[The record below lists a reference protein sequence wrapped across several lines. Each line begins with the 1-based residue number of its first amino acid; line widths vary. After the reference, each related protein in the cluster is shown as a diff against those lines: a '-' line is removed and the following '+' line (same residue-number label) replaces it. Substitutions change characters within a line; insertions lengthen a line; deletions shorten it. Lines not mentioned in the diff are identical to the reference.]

1 MTLGT
6 TSSTALAGD
15 ALSGD
20 VQIGNS
26 STDKIGFFGATA
38 VVRSGIGSA
47 DATDVEM
54 LQWSDAYMTRGLSY
68 DNVKVVRRDLV
79 KAMDTNRTKI
89 NELIQKLQE
98 LGLIN

>member
-1 MTLGT
+1 
-6 TSSTALAGD
+6 
-15 ALSGD
+15 
-20 VQIGNS
+20 
-26 STDKIGFFGATA
+26 
-38 VVRSGIGSA
+38 
-47 DATDVEM
+47 M
-54 LQWSDAYMTRGLSY
+54 LMQQMSRCFNGRDAYMTRGLSY